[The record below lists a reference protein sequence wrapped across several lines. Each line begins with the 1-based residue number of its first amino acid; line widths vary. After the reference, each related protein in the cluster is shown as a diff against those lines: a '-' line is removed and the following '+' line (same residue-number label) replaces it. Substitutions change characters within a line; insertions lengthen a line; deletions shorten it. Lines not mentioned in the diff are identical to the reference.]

1 MPKGRPKGSKNNTGH
16 RAGER
21 EDDEDDEEG
30 DRGSTSRR
38 RGVSPSSPLRRS
50 SESVAVSDRTSSSS
64 RPIKPLHPLFA
75 KTQQPAS
82 DENPSSPLTPC
93 LPSLPHF
100 SVVIPEDEPAESDPT
115 PSGLLGAAETETPSS
130 AAPDHGGSDTDDL
143 EPEKEPEPTGIV
155 QAYLLQTMLEI
166 KDVQLP
172 KHAQP
177 DCYRVGKTFWITPPD
192 RYFALQEYKSTA
204 KKLAPDCLYYP
215 RIFVWLPK
223 SLLPKDFEFQCIFC
237 ASSKMSEH
245 GWNHNPVAR
254 RVVDL
259 DSCYYILS
267 KRIKC
272 DSCKKS
278 CSLYE
283 DKILA
288 QLPQDLANEFP
299 AFLTHRSG
307 IDKTLVTLIRSG
319 IAQGTTA
326 HGWERI
332 LRELHVRNRDLAE
345 QEYLHALKNCPVSQ
359 LPAPLVPFSSFGD
372 KEAYAGFAPS
382 RWYINSVYTDYM
394 SYVKPHEDQAMSAI
408 PASATLTCQSPPYS
422 RPMGTYRD
430 RGGTEGDG
438 HSKGGGHIERR
449 CRDRETVGTGARYR
463 RGGGTGGQIGLVA
476 PRAHTHGVGT
486 RGTQLRWGDRGT
498 CYGTSTVGGTL
509 RGTSRAWYIHGG
521 GTRGTN
527 WTCSTSG
534 AHTRC
539 GDKGDTAAVGG
550 QGDMLRN
557 IDSGRD
563 VKRDITCL
571 VHTRWRDKGDISL
584 QLLASVGIASRAWY
598 IHGGGTSGTI
608 FLHGCGDAIMCKV
621 HMRWWGQAG
630 QFFYSDQC
638 KSGLGRHVDVFMH
651 IGGGGTRGTFL
662 VTLAV

>member
-16 RAGER
+16 RAGGARQGSGRKPPTLKRKVLGKRKER
-21 EDDEDDEEG
+21 EDDEDNEEG

-50 SESVAVSDRTSSSS
+50 SESVTVSDRTSSSS

-75 KTQQPAS
+75 KTRQPAS
-82 DENPSSPLTPC
+82 DENSSRSDTPC

-100 SVVIPEDEPAESDPT
+100 SVVIPEDEPVESDPI
-115 PSGLLGAAETETPSS
+115 PSDLLGAAETPSS
-130 AAPDHGGSDTDDL
+130 AAPNHGGSDTDDP

-204 KKLAPDCLYYP
+204 TKLAPDCLYYP

-223 SLLPKDFEFQCIFC
+223 SLLPKDFEFKCIFC

-345 QEYLHALKNCPVSQ
+345 QEYLHALKNCPASQ
-359 LPAPLVPFSSFGD
+359 LPVPLVPFSSFGD

-394 SYVKPHEDQAMSAI
+394 SYVKPHQDQAMSAI
-408 PASATLTCQSPPYS
+408 PASA
-422 RPMGTYRD
+422 
-430 RGGTEGDG
+430 
-438 HSKGGGHIERR
+438 
-449 CRDRETVGTGARYR
+449 
-463 RGGGTGGQIGLVA
+463 
-476 PRAHTHGVGT
+476 
-486 RGTQLRWGDRGT
+486 
-498 CYGTSTVGGTL
+498 
-509 RGTSRAWYIHGG
+509 
-521 GTRGTN
+521 
-527 WTCSTSG
+527 
-534 AHTRC
+534 
-539 GDKGDTAAVGG
+539 
-550 QGDMLRN
+550 
-557 IDSGRD
+557 
-563 VKRDITCL
+563 
-571 VHTRWRDKGDISL
+571 SL
-584 QLLASVGIASRAWY
+584 D
-598 IHGGGTSGTI
+598 
-608 FLHGCGDAIMCKV
+608 DAE
-621 HMRWWGQAG
+621 
-630 QFFYSDQC
+630 
-638 KSGLGRHVDVFMH
+638 
-651 IGGGGTRGTFL
+651 
-662 VTLAV
+662 